1 LIQHN
6 LHIKRLFGPMLLLLS
21 ICLAVAC
28 SNEAPPMGA
37 RVVNRDSLPV
47 MTTRGVSKL
56 ITDSGV
62 VRYKIIAE
70 EWRVYDRTTPP
81 RWEFP
86 KGLFLERYDDKFKVD
101 MRFCA
106 DSAWLYNQNFW
117 KLRGHVMLD
126 DKSAQSRLRTEELY
140 WNMQT
145 GELSSNVHTFLKQP
159 QQEIEGN
166 WFRATIRNG
175 HPTQYHVKQSRG
187 FMPMNDGFTTGGGTA
202 QSTNTAQP
210 NDTTSTP
217 QRSAPTSRPKK
228 IDLQ

>member
-1 LIQHN
+1 MINSKQTS
-6 LHIKRLFGPMLLLLS
+6 KTSRLLLPLLLLLLVLP
-21 ICLAVAC
+21 LAC
-28 SNEAPPMGA
+28 TNDAPPMGE
-37 RVVNRDSLPV
+37 RVTKRDSLPV
-47 MTTRGVSKL
+47 MVTQGVSKL

-70 EWRVYDRTTPP
+70 EWRVYDKTKPP

-106 DSAWLYNQNFW
+106 DSAWLYNQNVW

-126 DKSAQSRLRTEELY
+126 DKTAQSCLRTEELY

-145 GELSSNVHTFLKQP
+145 GELSSNLYTLLKQP

-166 WFRATIRNG
+166 WFRAVMRNG
-175 HPTQYHVKQSRG
+175 RPTQYHIKQSKG
-187 FMPMNDGFTTGGGTA
+187 FMPMGDVGATTAVPDNGNNENND
-202 QSTNTAQP
+202 SLP
-210 NDTTSTP
+210 VTP
-217 QRSAPTSRPKK
+217 REAPISHPK
-228 IDLQ
+228 INNGQ

>member
-1 LIQHN
+1 
-6 LHIKRLFGPMLLLLS
+6 
-21 ICLAVAC
+21 
-28 SNEAPPMGA
+28 MGA

-145 GELSSNVHTFLKQP
+145 GELSSDVHTFLKQP

-202 QSTNTAQP
+202 QPTNTAQH

-217 QRSAPTSRPKK
+217 NAVPPPVVRKRLTYNKLNVTGDSIVSH
-228 IDLQ
+228 L

>member
-1 LIQHN
+1 
-6 LHIKRLFGPMLLLLS
+6 
-21 ICLAVAC
+21 
-28 SNEAPPMGA
+28 MGA

-117 KLRGHVMLD
+117 KLKGHVMLD

-217 QRSAPTSRPKK
+217 NAVPPPVVRKRLTYNKLNVTS
-228 IDLQ
+228 DSFVSHL

>member
-1 LIQHN
+1 
-6 LHIKRLFGPMLLLLS
+6 
-21 ICLAVAC
+21 
-28 SNEAPPMGA
+28 MGA

-187 FMPMNDGFTTGGGTA
+187 FMPMNEGFTTGGGTA

-217 QRSAPTSRPKK
+217 QRNAPTSRPKK